1 MVEAT
6 SPSTQVI
13 GDKVQSTVL
22 NFIKNE
28 RTLKAKLIDNQEWTV
43 LAAFVAEI
51 ADDDY
56 RTVALGTGTKSIG
69 RRQIDPEGRVL
80 NDCHAEIL
88 ARRSLHKTL
97 MKEI

>member
-6 SPSTQVI
+6 NIETSNV
-13 GDKVQSTVL
+13 GEKVQSTVL

-43 LAAFVAEI
+43 LAAFVVEI
-51 ADDDY
+51 AEDDY
-56 RTVALGTGTKSIG
+56 RTLALGTGTKSIG

-80 NDCHAEIL
+80 NDCHAETL

-97 MKEI
+97 MKEM